1 LLLFFSGIAFLADTV
16 VMRFLILALFLVQAL
31 VGAAQSNNAYYTSYD
46 KIITGRFYFS
56 QKYTSFR
63 YRYDN
68 ESINVRYR
76 PNTTLNMGVGAT
88 YKWATLNL
96 AYGFG
101 FLNRDQEKGKTR
113 YLDLQSHLYGRK
125 LIVDAFGQFYN
136 GFYLDND
143 KLAPAIDGYYL
154 RPDIKLRFL
163 GASGQYLFNHEKF
176 SYRASFLQ
184 SEWQKKS
191 AGSLLVGL
199 EFFLGHTKAD
209 SAMVPSTLSGETAE
223 SNLDQVNFIELGP
236 NVGYAYTFVF
246 KEHFFVTGQ
255 GTVSLDYGTNTI
267 ISNGERIRSSSFSPN
282 SSLSFFAGYNSETW
296 AFSFVF
302 VNKNIGL
309 ASGNDRRID
318 FNTGN
323 LRLNIVHRFVPRGK
337 TKEVLKDVIR

>member
-1 LLLFFSGIAFLADTV
+1 VIRLLI
-16 VMRFLILALFLVQAL
+16 IALFILQTLAGV
-31 VGAAQSNNAYYTSYD
+31 AQTNNAYYTSYD

-56 QKYTSFR
+56 QKYTSYQ
-63 YRYDN
+63 YRHDN
-68 ESINVRYR
+68 ESINIRYR

-101 FLNRDQEKGKTR
+101 FLNRDEEKGKTR
-113 YLDLQSHLYGRK
+113 YLDLQTHLYGRK
-125 LIVDAFGQFYN
+125 IIVDAFGQFYN
-136 GFYLDND
+136 GFYLDKGELTPRVN
-143 KLAPAIDGYYL
+143 GYYL
-154 RPDIKLRFL
+154 RPDIKVRFL

-199 EFFLGHTKAD
+199 EFFLGRTKAD
-209 SAMVPSTLSGETAE
+209 SAMVPSTLSGQTEET
-223 SNLDQVNFIELGP
+223 NLDQVNFVEMGP
-236 NVGYAYTFVF
+236 NVGYVYTWVI
-246 KEHFFVTGQ
+246 KKHFFLTGQ
-255 GTVSLDYGTNTI
+255 ATVSLDYGTNTMT
-267 ISNGERIRSSSFSPN
+267 SNGVNTRSSSFSPN
-282 SSLSFFAGYNSETW
+282 SSLSFFAGYNSEKW
-296 AFSFVF
+296 AVSFVF
-302 VNKNIGL
+302 VNKNIGI
-309 ASGNDRRID
+309 ASGSERRID